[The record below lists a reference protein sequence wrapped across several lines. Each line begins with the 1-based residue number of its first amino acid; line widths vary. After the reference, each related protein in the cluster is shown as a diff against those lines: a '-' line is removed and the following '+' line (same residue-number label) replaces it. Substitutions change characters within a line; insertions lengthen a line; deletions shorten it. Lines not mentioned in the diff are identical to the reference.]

1 MDYTAPM
8 SRIIAIANQK
18 GGVGKTT
25 TTVNLSAAL
34 ASMQKRVLLIDLDP
48 QGNAT
53 MGCGIDKYE
62 VEAGIFEVL
71 VDGMSVAEA
80 RQKSPEN
87 GCDVLPANS
96 DLTAAEVELMNM
108 EEREQRL
115 HQALEAAREDY
126 DFVLIDCPPSLN
138 ILTLNAF
145 VAADSVLVPVQ
156 CEYYAL
162 EGLSALL
169 ETIEGVRESVNP
181 DLAIEGLLRTMYD
194 GRNRLGNEVS
204 AQLIEHFG
212 EQVFRTVV
220 PRNVRLA
227 EAPSHGISIM
237 EYDGTSRGA
246 LAYLALAGEILR
258 NLNRA
263 AQSAASDAA
272 TRAAAVEQAADTDSE
287 ADATQVMDQTQRI
300 AGEAGV
306 DTSAT
311 AQNADSG
318 QSGQEPSSPA
328 SDTEQAADSD
338 STSAAPESAV
348 ARSRPEASELADAE
362 HIDIGAPVDSDTNV
376 TDEQSSESS
385 NPATLKPDTES
396 ADG

>member
-1 MDYTAPM
+1 M

-53 MGCGIDKYE
+53 MGCGIDKYN
-62 VEAGIFEVL
+62 VEESVFDVL
-71 VDGMSVAEA
+71 VDSMSVAQA
-80 RQKSPEN
+80 AQQSPDN
-87 GCDVLPANS
+87 GCDVLPANA

-115 HQALEAAREDY
+115 HQALQAVNEKYDY
-126 DFVLIDCPPSLN
+126 ILIDCPPSLN

-169 ETIEGVRESVNP
+169 ETIDGVRETVNP
-181 DLAIEGLLRTMYD
+181 DLVIEGLLRTMYD
-194 GRNRLGNEVS
+194 GRNRLGVEVS
-204 AQLIEHFG
+204 GQLIDHFG
-212 EQVFRTVV
+212 DQVFRTVV

-237 EYDGTSRGA
+237 QYDRTSRGA

-258 NLNRA
+258 QRA
-263 AQSAASDAA
+263 RADNHQEGLDAGA
-272 TRAAAVEQAADTDSE
+272 IEADSE
-287 ADATQVMDQTQRI
+287 QPVIPPAEKVVESVEPNLDLGEPDATANAEQQVP
-300 AGEAGV
+300 G
-306 DTSAT
+306 SAVT
-311 AQNADSG
+311 
-318 QSGQEPSSPA
+318 
-328 SDTEQAADSD
+328 DTETQ
-338 STSAAPESAV
+338 
-348 ARSRPEASELADAE
+348 
-362 HIDIGAPVDSDTNV
+362 
-376 TDEQSSESS
+376 
-385 NPATLKPDTES
+385 
-396 ADG
+396 

>member
-71 VDGMSVAEA
+71 VDGMPVRDAV
-80 RQKSPEN
+80 QKSPEN

-108 EEREQRL
+108 EQREQRL
-115 HQALEAAREDY
+115 HQALEVVRSDY
-126 DFVLIDCPPSLN
+126 DFILIDCPPSLN

-145 VAADSVLVPVQ
+145 VASDSVLVPVQ

-169 ETIEGVRESVNP
+169 ETIDGVRESVNP
-181 DLAIEGLLRTMYD
+181 NLAIEGLLRTMYD
-194 GRNRLGNEVS
+194 GRNRLGVEVS
-204 AQLIEHFG
+204 AQLIQHFG
-212 EQVFRTVV
+212 DQVFRTVV

-237 EYDGTSRGA
+237 QYDSTSRGA

-258 NLNRA
+258 QLSRA
-263 AQSAASDAA
+263 SRPVTQESAAVVS
-272 TRAAAVEQAADTDSE
+272 
-287 ADATQVMDQTQRI
+287 
-300 AGEAGV
+300 
-306 DTSAT
+306 
-311 AQNADSG
+311 
-318 QSGQEPSSPA
+318 
-328 SDTEQAADSD
+328 ADSD
-338 STSAAPESAV
+338 GAA
-348 ARSRPEASELADAE
+348 SR
-362 HIDIGAPVDSDTNV
+362 
-376 TDEQSSESS
+376 
-385 NPATLKPDTES
+385 
-396 ADG
+396 